1 MRRTLLLTRYLFATA
16 EFLVAFTVPQATRC
30 LSSGKPYISRGK
42 TALLWSGV
50 WFTGVRDSIA
60 ALCCHISDGA
70 LIQDGFFN
78 ALSTTKISLFPD
90 FYTNQRTIDLQKIGP
105 NQTQPPTLSGM
116 GNEYR
121 PKCSDA
127 LQLGSKGS
135 TYVARSCW
143 WINVWL

>member
-50 WFTGVRDSIA
+50 WFTGFRDSIA

-70 LIQDGFFN
+70 LIQDGFLMHCQLPKFHYFQT
-78 ALSTTKISLFPD
+78 STQ
-90 FYTNQRTIDLQKIGP
+90 TNVP
-105 NQTQPPTLSGM
+105 
-116 GNEYR
+116 
-121 PKCSDA
+121 
-127 LQLGSKGS
+127 
-135 TYVARSCW
+135 
-143 WINVWL
+143 